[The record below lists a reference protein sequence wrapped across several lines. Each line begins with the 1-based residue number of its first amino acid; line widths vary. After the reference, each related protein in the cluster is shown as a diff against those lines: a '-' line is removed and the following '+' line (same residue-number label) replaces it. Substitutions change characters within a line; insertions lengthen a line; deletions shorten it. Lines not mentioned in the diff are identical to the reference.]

1 MPAPSWIR
9 AAVSG
14 TSARTTSSNDVRR
27 LEALAGRGSSEPL
40 FLWVPT
46 RLWPV
51 RRHAIVAA
59 GPPSSLTQPPCIA
72 RHTAIRSLA
81 PGLPHE
87 PVHAAARRRQRL
99 PARRRR
105 ARPADARARRGRGP
119 RRQLRDPPAVV
130 RPGAATEVVM
140 NAADFVS
147 RRVLLIDDNEDA
159 AESLAMMLRIEG
171 HEVRTGFS
179 ATEAIVLSLSWRP
192 DVVLLDIGLP
202 GMDGYEVARRL
213 RAEPAVAPLR
223 LVALTGYGQPED
235 IERSVRSGFDAHL
248 VKPVGLEALA
258 DAIGRPDMG

>member
-1 MPAPSWIR
+1 
-9 AAVSG
+9 
-14 TSARTTSSNDVRR
+14 
-27 LEALAGRGSSEPL
+27 
-40 FLWVPT
+40 
-46 RLWPV
+46 
-51 RRHAIVAA
+51 
-59 GPPSSLTQPPCIA
+59 
-72 RHTAIRSLA
+72 
-81 PGLPHE
+81 
-87 PVHAAARRRQRL
+87 
-99 PARRRR
+99 
-105 ARPADARARRGRGP
+105 
-119 RRQLRDPPAVV
+119 
-130 RPGAATEVVM
+130 M

-179 ATEAIVLSLSWRP
+179 ATEAIALSLSWRP

-235 IERSVRSGFDAHL
+235 IERSARSGFDAHL